1 MTVKSPCYIGRYGLS
16 VKQETILIQD
26 LLYYIAKI
34 HVCVPTLEEGRAY
47 RSVGRSVGG
56 SIDMSVD
63 RSSNSFR
70 SFSSQKMRILK

>member
-1 MTVKSPCYIGRYGLS
+1 MTVKLPCYIGRYGLS

-47 RSVGRSVGG
+47 RSVGRSVGR
-56 SIDMSVD
+56 SICQSIGPATVSAHCLH
-63 RSSNSFR
+63 R
-70 SFSSQKMRILK
+70 KCAY